1 MNYLAHSFLS
11 FTYNDIL
18 IGNFI
23 ADALRGKEVDSFDSS
38 IKMGIQLHRL
48 IDNFTDHHIIVKQ
61 SKERLAPKYGKYDSV
76 IMDILYDHFLA
87 INWYKYSD
95 ITLTEHSNKVYQSL
109 QNNYH
114 ILPPKIKEFLP
125 HMIRENWLVQYG
137 NIEGIAQSL
146 QGMARR
152 ASFVSHMEE
161 AIVDLNNNYSEFDAD
176 FQLFFPELMSV
187 CKDFLED
194 QPKP

>member
-1 MNYLAHSFLS
+1 LNYLAHSFLS
-11 FTYNDIL
+11 FSYDEIL

-23 ADALRGKEVDSFDSS
+23 ADSLRGKEVDSFHSS

-48 IDNFTDHHIIVKQ
+48 IDNFTDHHNIVKQ
-61 SKERLAPKYGKYDSV
+61 SKERLDPIYGKYDSV

-87 INWYKYSD
+87 INWNKYSD
-95 ITLTEHSNKVYQSL
+95 TTLAEHSKKVYQSL
-109 QNNYH
+109 QNNYP

-137 NIEGIAQSL
+137 TKDGITQSL
-146 QGMARR
+146 RGMARR

-161 AIVDLNNNYSEFDAD
+161 AVVDLKNYYLEFDAD

-187 CKDFLED
+187 CKDFLEHP
-194 QPKP
+194 PKP

>member
-11 FTYNDIL
+11 FSYDEIL

-23 ADALRGKEVDSFDSS
+23 ADSLRGKEVESFHSS

-48 IDNFTDHHIIVKQ
+48 IDNFTDHHEIVKQ
-61 SKERLAPKYGKYDSV
+61 SKERLEPKYGKYDSV

-87 INWYKYSD
+87 INWNKYTD
-95 ITLTEHSNKVYQSL
+95 MTLTHHSEKVYQSL
-109 QNNYH
+109 QNNYN

-137 NIEGIAQSL
+137 NEDGIAQSL
-146 QGMARR
+146 RGMARR

-161 AIVDLNNNYSEFDAD
+161 AVVDLKNKYSEFDSD
-176 FQLFFPELMSV
+176 FQLFFPELISV
-187 CKDFLED
+187 CKNFLE
-194 QPKP
+194 QTQKA